1 MNLFSKNNGQHGFSL
16 LEIIAVITVVAV
28 LGALMF
34 QIFGDSFTKSS
45 EPIDRLKKAL
55 QLQQTMENIT
65 DDYEGSAKT
74 SAFLNTTLRV
84 NIGPEGTDQ
93 NNAYGQYRVVVNRF
107 IKFVGQTEADIV
119 PGDPRENLKVT
130 IRNDVGEILTTLFT
144 VQ

>member
-1 MNLFSKNNGQHGFSL
+1 MMIFSRDNGQEGFSL
-16 LEIIAVITVVAV
+16 LEIIAVLTVVAV

-34 QIFGDSFTKSS
+34 QLFGDSFTKSS

-65 DDYEGSAKT
+65 EDYESSSKT
-74 SAFLNTTLRV
+74 SAFLDTALRV

-93 NNAYGQYRVVVNRF
+93 NNAYGQYHVVNNRF
-107 IKFVGQTEADIV
+107 IKFVGQTEANIAL
-119 PGDPRENLKVT
+119 GDPRENLKVT
-130 IRNDVGEILTTLFT
+130 LRNDVGEILTTLFT